1 MKYKCEEFDY
11 KINITYNTEPEKYIP
26 KLLQLIYIIS
36 NNNKYLPLYDCTHCG
51 FDTRYNLT
59 KYITVKNSFIQCS
72 LWIYNIIKKYMIEDC
87 LVFGNSTYF
96 LESLLFYKIKKIGF
110 YPDCI
115 EKKDKENL
123 YHSFYKI
130 NKSKKINLEDNTT
143 DCSYQNIILY
153 ITIDDYEINLWKPSP
168 DQKDLIYYVFKILKL
183 LKKNGNLFL
192 HLVNNE
198 KQQFDTYTKGLI
210 YIISSSFKYVKYKI
224 PEYNSNGFI
233 NKMLVF
239 ENYNKNISFLQDI
252 INKLDD
258 SKIINTIID
267 DYNDNFQYFFKKIK
281 KKIFEK
287 IDKSIKFYNKSI
299 AKFNNNNP
307 IVPLYK
313 VFDNIY
319 KKQYML
325 HIDKCIYL
333 CNNAQLK
340 VKKKYLIKNS
350 LYKKKLEKFLC
361 VVPNLIKY
369 SSANENIVAQPS
381 LKETYEITIEEFT
394 VLKFYISLKKEKK
407 MNNIIK
413 KTSIFKVLQKEISEI
428 IGYEVS
434 KNFIDIYDLI
444 NTFKLIN
451 TDKPLETLQTSEDDI
466 IATKHYNT
474 QYNKNNQIKINHKSI
489 DKYEKIID
497 TYKNIDFCTFDCEK
511 SYDLLIKSV
520 LICIKVLKLE
530 GCGIF
535 RIEITDVMD
544 DKLLSYI
551 KLLSQYF
558 EDIHICRS
566 GIDPF
571 SNNMIYIVVYNKIRS
586 IDDKAYNNIIA
597 HINDNTFPILTILK
611 GSSHQFYVSG
621 LVIRILRNMI
631 KNIYTMLYYCE
642 NMDVFLNST
651 IELGISS
658 HYLIEQYIKQLNI
671 AKI

>member
-1 MKYKCEEFDY
+1 ME
-11 KINITYNTEPEKYIP
+11 
-26 KLLQLIYIIS
+26 
-36 NNNKYLPLYDCTHCG
+36 CG
-51 FDTRYNLT
+51 FDTRYDLT
-59 KYITVKNSFIQCS
+59 KYNTVKDSFIQCS
-72 LWIYNIIKKYMIEDC
+72 LWIYKLIKKYAIEEC
-87 LVFGNSTYF
+87 LVFGNNTYF
-96 LESLLFYKIKKIGF
+96 LESLLFYKIGKIGF

-115 EKKDKENL
+115 EDRGKDNL
-123 YHSFYKI
+123 YNSFYKI
-130 NKSKKINLEDNTT
+130 NKSKKINLEDDTT
-143 DCSYQNIILY
+143 NSSYQNIIIY
-153 ITIDDYEINLWKPSP
+153 ITMLDYETNVWKPIP
-168 DQKDLIYYVFKILKL
+168 EQKDLIYYIFKALKILK
-183 LKKNGNLFL
+183 KHGNLIL
-192 HLVNNE
+192 RLVNNE

-210 YIISSSFKYVKYKI
+210 YTLSSSFKYVKYI
-224 PEYNSNGFI
+224 VPEYNRLTTII
-233 NKMLVF
+233 NKTLIF
-239 ENYNKNISFLQDI
+239 ENYNENISLIQDI
-252 INKLDD
+252 INKIDD
-258 SKIINTIID
+258 SKIINKIID
-267 DYNDNFQYFFKKIK
+267 MYDDDFQHFFKKMK
-281 KKIFEK
+281 KKIFK
-287 IDKSIKFYNKSI
+287 KADKSSQFYNKSI
-299 AKFNNNNP
+299 VQFNENNT
-307 IVPLYK
+307 LTMSYR

-325 HIDKCIYL
+325 QLDKCIYL
-333 CNNAQLK
+333 CREAQLK
-340 VKKKYLIKNS
+340 IKKKFLIKNS
-350 LYKKKLEKFLC
+350 SYKKKLEKFLC

-369 SSANENIVAQPS
+369 SSSNELITSVPSVKDTYMIV
-381 LKETYEITIEEFT
+381 IEEFT
-394 VLKFYISLKKEKK
+394 VLRYYIALKKEIKL
-407 MNNIIK
+407 NNIIK
-413 KTSIFKVLQKEISEI
+413 KTSIFKFLQKEISEI

-434 KNFIDIYDLI
+434 KKFIDIYDLI

-451 TDKPLETLQTSEDDI
+451 TDTPLETLQTTEDDI

-520 LICIKVLKLE
+520 LICIKVLKIE

-597 HINDNTFPILTILK
+597 HINDNTLPILTILK

-621 LVIRILRNMI
+621 LVIRILRNII